1 MCYVLFYVSKFSN
14 LRILSRLSKFMIK
27 SAHLI
32 LKMPARRKTPRD
44 PDAPI
49 KPSSAFFF
57 YLKEQQWVVRA
68 EMRDQNPD
76 LVSIPN
82 SLVAKE
88 CGKRW
93 GQLDEH
99 TKSKYM
105 RQQQLAKSAYDEKF
119 RKYLAEK
126 EIKKAGAQPACF
138 IQKTHEEYFNFFESS
153 WRKTSMSMPGL
164 SPLQIQNRLWQLW
177 QLQSVEENPPPQ
189 NPIQF
194 CEGD

>member
-1 MCYVLFYVSKFSN
+1 
-14 LRILSRLSKFMIK
+14 
-27 SAHLI
+27 
-32 LKMPARRKTPRD
+32 MPARRKTPRD
-44 PDAPI
+44 PDAPQ

-93 GQLDEH
+93 GQMDEH

-105 RQQQLAKSAYDEKF
+105 RQQQLAKSVYDEKF

-126 EIKKAGAQPACF
+126 ESKKTAAQPQPVRL
-138 IQKTHEEYFNFFESS
+138 IPKTHEDYFNFLESS

-164 SPLQIQNRLWQLW
+164 SPLEIQNRLWELW
-177 QLQSVEENPPPQ
+177 QLQAEEENPPPQ
-189 NPIQF
+189 DPIQF
-194 CEGD
+194 CEGDRWKYLFFDDFFLLS

>member
-1 MCYVLFYVSKFSN
+1 
-14 LRILSRLSKFMIK
+14 
-27 SAHLI
+27 
-32 LKMPARRKTPRD
+32 MPARRKIPRD
-44 PDAPI
+44 PDAPQ

-76 LVSIPN
+76 LASIPN

-93 GQLDEH
+93 GQMDEH

-105 RQQQLAKSAYDEKF
+105 RQQQLAKSVYDEKF

-126 EIKKAGAQPACF
+126 ESKAVAQPVRL
-138 IQKTHEEYFNFFESS
+138 IPKTHEDYFNFLESS

-164 SPLQIQNRLWQLW
+164 SPLEIQNRLWELW
-177 QLQSVEENPPPQ
+177 QLQAVEENPPPQ
-189 NPIQF
+189 DPIQC
-194 CEGD
+194 CEGDRWRYLFFDDFFLLS

>member
-1 MCYVLFYVSKFSN
+1 
-14 LRILSRLSKFMIK
+14 
-27 SAHLI
+27 
-32 LKMPARRKTPRD
+32 MPARRKTPRD
-44 PDAPI
+44 PDAPQ

-93 GQLDEH
+93 GQMDEH
-99 TKSKYM
+99 TKRKYV
-105 RQQQLAKSAYDEKF
+105 RQQQLAKSVYDEKF

-126 EIKKAGAQPACF
+126 ESKKAAAQSAYFVP
-138 IQKTHEEYFNFFESS
+138 KTHEDYFNFLESS

-164 SPLQIQNRLWQLW
+164 SPLEIQNRLWQLW
-177 QLQSVEENPPPQ
+177 QLQLSEEESPPPQ
-189 NPIQF
+189 NPIQC
-194 CEGD
+194 CEGDWIIADRLENT